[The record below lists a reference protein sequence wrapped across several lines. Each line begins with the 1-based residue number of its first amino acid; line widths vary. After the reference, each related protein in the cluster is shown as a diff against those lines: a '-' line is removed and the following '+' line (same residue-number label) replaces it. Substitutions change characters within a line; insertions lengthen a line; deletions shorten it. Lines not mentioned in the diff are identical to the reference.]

1 LTKSIQKT
9 LRETAVNFL
18 PSHLSV
24 AIKKNGKGEWHPAVI
39 EPERSESSSRDEK
52 KKNDGHETGCEN
64 RYERGFGDKIED
76 ETESSTKAT
85 DSQPNTPT
93 EDSPSNTAW
102 ASPHTNWA
110 SHTRVENS
118 GKADHP
124 HHTPEQINE
133 NAATI
138 IPDVNPQPLNVIV
151 PIEWLIQSIEA
162 NPLSPSKISVN
173 STSQPKESY
182 EQTWL

>member
-1 LTKSIQKT
+1 
-9 LRETAVNFL
+9 
-18 PSHLSV
+18 
-24 AIKKNGKGEWHPAVI
+24 
-39 EPERSESSSRDEK
+39 
-52 KKNDGHETGCEN
+52 
-64 RYERGFGDKIED
+64 
-76 ETESSTKAT
+76 
-85 DSQPNTPT
+85 
-93 EDSPSNTAW
+93 
-102 ASPHTNWA
+102 
-110 SHTRVENS
+110 VENS